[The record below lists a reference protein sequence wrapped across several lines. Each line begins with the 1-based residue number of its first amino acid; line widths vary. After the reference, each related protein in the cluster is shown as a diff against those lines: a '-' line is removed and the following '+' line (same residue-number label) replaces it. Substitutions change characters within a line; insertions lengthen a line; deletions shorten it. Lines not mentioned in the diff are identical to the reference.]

1 MRVDDA
7 YVIDDPK
14 PFVVDKA
21 DFSDGVAG
29 FRIESTQDVTL
40 PILVALGYDAAGEV
54 RWSWWDHWIVIPNGD
69 AAHWK
74 IYLSPIAPIAAAS
87 TPQPP
92 GTERIAH
99 WPNPNGGP
107 MCFLLE
113 HWNDNFLP
121 TRELLGPAADPDCDG
136 VSSTNECAPW
146 IPNAEGAAPTIDE
159 TSCVTTFTHQSGA
172 TVCTLGGPECTEAS
186 GAPRNE
192 CVSIEP
198 TYCTPIA
205 LCQCQGKLDPLPCI
219 SAEILTGTNNATM
232 PYVKCGIFVDES
244 GQQCDSTQL
253 EIDLGSVLSGSS
265 RKCTGIRV
273 NDGDANISFG
283 QGWHI
288 GEGKLYFDAFDQPCK
303 TNVTWE
309 AGIAPLVNFS
319 MLDTELDNG
328 FHLAIPIRVDF
339 HVGCDGATSR
349 CEFVETAATAETMFQ
364 CVDAMPVMGGA
375 CAPDLDN
382 GCTEGPMCNGQC
394 CKSGEVC
401 GPQGCSCN
409 GGSRCTGEDTCQV
422 GQPNPDNC
430 GQVCC
435 GAIDNPCPF

>member
-1 MRVDDA
+1 
-7 YVIDDPK
+7 
-14 PFVVDKA
+14 
-21 DFSDGVAG
+21 
-29 FRIESTQDVTL
+29 
-40 PILVALGYDAAGEV
+40 
-54 RWSWWDHWIVIPNGD
+54 
-69 AAHWK
+69 
-74 IYLSPIAPIAAAS
+74 
-87 TPQPP
+87 
-92 GTERIAH
+92 
-99 WPNPNGGP
+99 

-113 HWNDNFLP
+113 HWGDNFLP

-136 VSSTNECAPW
+136 VSSANECAPW
-146 IPNAEGAAPTIDE
+146 IPNANGAAPAIEDA
-159 TSCVTTFTHQSGA
+159 SCVTRFMHASGQS
-172 TVCTLGGPECTEAS
+172 VCTFGGPECTERVD
-186 GAPRNE
+186 PPQNL

-198 TYCTPIA
+198 TYCTPLA
-205 LCQCQGKLDPLPCI
+205 LCQCESNLDPLPCLSSQI
-219 SAEILTGTNNATM
+219 VMGTNSSTI
-232 PYVKCGIFVDES
+232 PHVKCAIHVDES
-244 GQQCDSTQL
+244 GHQCDSTPL
-253 EIDLGSVLSGSS
+253 EIDLGAVLSGSS
-265 RKCTGIRV
+265 HKCTGIRV
-273 NDGDANISFG
+273 SDDEMALSFG